1 MKKIAAVVFAGLLG
15 GSLIQSTGSAHAD
28 DDRRGIH
35 NEWRDLRQDRQ
46 QLEQLRRQRNNEARE
61 GDYGEVRKYNR
72 QIRKLE
78 NDMHK
83 DRRELRRGDVYRD
96 HDRDEHYDN
105 D

>member
-15 GSLIQSTGSAHAD
+15 GSLILSTGLARAD
-28 DDRRGIH
+28 DDRRDIH
-35 NEWRDLRQDRQ
+35 NEWRELRRDRQ
-46 QLEQLRRQRNNEARE
+46 QLEQLRRQRDNEARE

-78 NDMHK
+78 NDMHR
-83 DRRELRRGDVYRD
+83 DQRQLRWGDVYRYR
-96 HDRDEHYDN
+96 DRDDYYDN